1 MQIRLILER
10 HWARARSLATPH
22 SVVAGAIS
30 FSVIAY
36 GWLSIDVLNAQ
47 STLSNESTL
56 AKPDAESLAAD
67 HVSIINVWTHE
78 AANTPAFA
86 ALRASA
92 EAFNR
97 AQDTHRVNIVPSIYR
112 YYDERVQSAA
122 ATGTL
127 PCVLDIDGPFVPV
140 FAWRGY
146 LQSIDK
152 FVSKVLLDDVLPTI
166 VVQGTYTG
174 SLYTLGQFESGLGL
188 WANKRYLARVG
199 ARIPTIKAPWS
210 LSEFE
215 QVLNSLTAL
224 EDVDYALDL
233 ALYARRGEFYSYAI
247 APILQGFG
255 GDLVRR
261 GTNPAAKGVLDGA
274 QSVAAMTRFQHWFK
288 EGWTRAV
295 FDRADDFEKG
305 RVALSWTGHWKY
317 PNYSAALG
325 RDLLLLPFPDFGH
338 GVKTGMG
345 SWSWGISSTCRDA
358 AGAWKFLN
366 HLMSTREIVRITKA
380 NGAVPARRSIIA
392 RSALY
397 GNAGRLHVFAD
408 QLNAGFGVPRPTTPG
423 YSTISRAFASAVSE
437 IIVGAD
443 VQTVLSDAASRI
455 DAEFARNRS
464 YPTQ

>member
-1 MQIRLILER
+1 MQICLILQR
-10 HWARARSLATPH
+10 HWAAARSLTTLH
-22 SVVAGAIS
+22 RVVAGTIGLGAAV
-30 FSVIAY
+30 F
-36 GWLSIDVLNAQ
+36 GWLSLDDASAQ
-47 STLSNESTL
+47 SILRS
-56 AKPDAESLAAD
+56 AESSAAE
-67 HVSIINVWTHE
+67 HASIINVWTHE
-78 AANTPAFA
+78 AANTPSFA
-86 ALRASA
+86 ALKAGA

-152 FVSKVLLDDVLPTI
+152 FVSKALLDDLLPTI
-166 VVQGTYTG
+166 VAQGTYDG
-174 SLYTLGQFESGLGL
+174 RLYTLGQFESGLGM
-188 WANKRYLARVG
+188 WANKRHLARVG

-210 LSEFE
+210 LAEFE
-215 QVLNSLTAL
+215 QTLERLTAL

-233 ALYARRGEFYSYAI
+233 ALYTRRGEFYSYAL

-255 GDLVRR
+255 GDLVTR
-261 GTNPAAKGVLDGA
+261 GPNPSARGVLDGA
-274 QSVAAMTRFQHWFK
+274 HSVAAMKHFQHWL
-288 EGWTRAV
+288 ERGWTRAV

-317 PNYSAALG
+317 PSYNAALG
-325 RDLLLLPFPDFGH
+325 RDLLLLPLPDFGH

-358 AGAWKFLN
+358 AGAWAFLD
-366 HLMSTREIVRITKA
+366 HLLSAREIVRVTNA

-392 RSALY
+392 RSPLY
-397 GNAGRLHVFAD
+397 GSSGRLQVFAD

-423 YSTISRAFASAVSE
+423 YGTISRAFASAVGE
-437 IIVGAD
+437 IIAGAD
-443 VQTVLSDAASRI
+443 VQATLGEAAGRI
-455 DAEFARNRS
+455 DAEFARNRG
-464 YPTQ
+464 YPTD

>member
-22 SVVAGAIS
+22 RVVAGAIS

-56 AKPDAESLAAD
+56 AKPDTESLAAD
-67 HVSIINVWTHE
+67 RVSIINVWTHE

-152 FVSKVLLDDVLPTI
+152 FVSKALLDDVLPTI